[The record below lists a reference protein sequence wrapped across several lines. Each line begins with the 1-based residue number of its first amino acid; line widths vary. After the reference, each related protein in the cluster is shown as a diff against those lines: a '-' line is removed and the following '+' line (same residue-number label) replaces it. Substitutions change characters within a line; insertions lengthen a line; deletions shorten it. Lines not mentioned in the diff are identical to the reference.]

1 MAKKKKKGGTG
12 LAAIILIGLIIIVCC
27 VAYIWTENNKE
38 NIDNNELQSTTQG
51 LIEPTSEVQKETE
64 TLKNLSSVLEIE
76 YYMEQPDTNYKTYAR
91 PEKVK
96 GIYVSGPRAGSSKYM
111 PELIELAKETEINA
125 MVIDIKNDSGE
136 VTYKMDI
143 PAVVEAGSGVNY
155 IKDIEGLIETLNEN
169 NIYPIARIVVFK
181 DSYIAEKRPDLTIKN
196 KDGSVWRDKSNIAW
210 VNPYN
215 KDVWDYVIDIAKEA
229 ANVGF
234 KEIQFDYIRFSTD
247 SRMKNADFGELAE
260 TMSRTEIITEFTKY
274 AYEQLSPLGVYV
286 SADVYGT
293 IINSKTDADIVG
305 QDYVEMSKYL
315 DYICPMVYPSHYA
328 NGSMKIQYPDLDPY
342 NVIYKSMGY
351 SNEELAKIPEGEHKA
366 IVRPWLQAFTATWLA
381 NYQTYGGKQ
390 IREQIQAVYDAGL
403 EEWIL
408 WNGSCSY
415 TSDGLE
421 KE

>member
-1 MAKKKKKGGTG
+1 MAGKKKRKKSSLMPIVTVSILVIVGC
-12 LAAIILIGLIIIVCC
+12 II
-27 VAYIWTENNKE
+27 YMFMENNKNNINDNTTNNVTE
-38 NIDNNELQSTTQG
+38 NVIEHITTEKEITQDKQ
-51 LIEPTSEVQKETE
+51 QKE
-64 TLKNLSSVLEIE
+64 LSSVLQIN
-76 YYMEQPDTNYKTYAR
+76 YYLEQPDTDYKVYVR

-111 PELIELAKETEINA
+111 PQLIELAKETEINA

-143 PAVVEAGSGVNY
+143 PEVTQIGAGVNY
-155 IKDIEGLIETLNEN
+155 IKDIKELIETLNEN
-169 NIYPIARIVVFK
+169 NIYPIARIVAFK
-181 DSYIAEKRPDLTIKN
+181 DSYIAEKRPELTIKN

-215 KDVWDYVIDIAKEA
+215 KEVWDYIIAIAKEA
-229 ANVGF
+229 AAVGF

-260 TMSRTEIITEFTKY
+260 TMSRTEIINEFTKY

-293 IINSKTDADIVG
+293 IITSKVDAEIVG

-328 NGSMKIQYPDLDPY
+328 NNSMGIKYPDLDPY
-342 NVIYKSMGY
+342 NIIYKSMNY
-351 SNEELAKIPEGEHKA
+351 SNEKLSIIDGHKA
-366 IVRPWLQAFTATWLA
+366 IVRPWLQAFTASWLA
-381 NYQTYGGKQ
+381 SYQTYGGTQ
-390 IREQIQAVYDAGL
+390 IRQQIQAVYDSGL

-415 TSDGLE
+415 TNDGLE